1 MSIRTVK
8 YHYYKIDLNEYLVQT
23 VVDRSVAIYYLTV
36 DRDRD
41 RDQLVISESRYGK
54 AASIWFKRSPL
65 REACKL
71 QSLASP

>member
-1 MSIRTVK
+1 MSTRTVK

-54 AASIWFKRSPL
+54 ATSI
-65 REACKL
+65 
-71 QSLASP
+71 